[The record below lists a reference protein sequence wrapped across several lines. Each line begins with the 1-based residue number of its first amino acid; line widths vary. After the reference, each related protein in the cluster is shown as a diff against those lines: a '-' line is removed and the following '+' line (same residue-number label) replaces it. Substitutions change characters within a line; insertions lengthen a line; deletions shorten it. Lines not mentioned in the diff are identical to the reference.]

1 MSTATPLRTLLD
13 RPAPMLL
20 VAGALC
26 LLEGVVST
34 IFGIVAAFQI
44 HPDRAVVTVGTTVV
58 MVGYGVGMLL
68 AGRGL
73 WRHRGWARGLAV
85 CGQLLHLP
93 IAWSFLQGAVAETMW
108 IGVLLAVVS
117 VAILVCVF
125 WPSSIRAYA
134 DPNGPAGQH

>member
-1 MSTATPLRTLLD
+1 MPIATPLRALLD
-13 RPAPMLL
+13 RSAPMLL

-26 LLEGVVST
+26 LVEGVVAT
-34 IFGIVAAFQI
+34 IFGIVAALQI
-44 HPDRAVVTVGTTVV
+44 HPDRAVVTIGTTVV
-58 MVGYGVGMLL
+58 MLAYGVGLLL

-108 IGVLLAVVS
+108 IGVLLGVVS
-117 VAILVCVF
+117 IVVLVCVF

>member
-1 MSTATPLRTLLD
+1 MPTDSPLRALLD
-13 RPAPMLL
+13 RPAPLLL

-26 LLEGVVST
+26 LVEGVVAT
-34 IFGIVAAFQI
+34 VFGIVAAFQI

-58 MVGYGVGMLL
+58 MVAYGVGLLL

-93 IAWSFLQGAVAETMW
+93 IAWSFLQGAVPETMW
-108 IGVLLAVVS
+108 IGILLGLVS
-117 VAILVCVF
+117 VTVLVCVF
-125 WPSSIRAYA
+125 WPSSVRAYA
-134 DPNGPAGQH
+134 DPNGPPGQH